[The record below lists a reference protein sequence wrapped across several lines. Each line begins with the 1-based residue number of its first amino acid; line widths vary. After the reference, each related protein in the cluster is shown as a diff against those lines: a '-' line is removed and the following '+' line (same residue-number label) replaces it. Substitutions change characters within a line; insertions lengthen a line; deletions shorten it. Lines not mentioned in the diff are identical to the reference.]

1 MSKKHQ
7 ETQAPKKLLA
17 AATASELLPASS
29 ESDLLFGPNALT
41 QARPDFFEKVTGL
54 NENQLRL
61 MSAEGYMPP
70 FVRRRANITATIFG
84 AIKCLLDRTNRKQT
98 RELPDLASMD
108 AAEGAGLFTK
118 KFLQT
123 LKAGGAPGFH
133 PSGRIELAK
142 LLPGIEPFLA
152 GDNQHDK
159 LELQREGVANYE
171 TMRVKYQ
178 ALNEKLKHGELNGRL
193 MDADTAIE
201 TGTAAQAIYF
211 AMLDRLAVDFPGR
224 LAGRPAAEIKHEVDA
239 TLKKIR
245 EAVEKEF
252 ESRATT
258 ARVRLET
265 ERKQEE
271 LLKI

>member
-1 MSKKHQ
+1 MTKISHQ
-7 ETQAPKKLLA
+7 TQAPKKLLPP
-17 AATASELLPASS
+17 SELIPSAADN
-29 ESDLLFGPNALT
+29 DLLFGPNGLT
-41 QARPDFFEKVTGL
+41 QARPEFFEQVTGL

-61 MSAEGYMPP
+61 MSSEGFFPP
-70 FVRRRANITATIFG
+70 FMRRRANITATVRG
-84 AIKCLLDRTNRKQT
+84 AFKCLLERLARRQNRD
-98 RELPDLASMD
+98 LPDFPSME
-108 AAEGAGLFTK
+108 ACEGAGLFTK

-123 LKAGGAPGFH
+123 LKAGGCPGFH
-133 PSGRIELAK
+133 PSGRVELSK
-142 LLPGIEPFLA
+142 LLAGIEPFLA
-152 GDNQHDK
+152 GDNQSDK

-224 LAGRPAAEIKHEVDA
+224 LAGRTAAEIKTEVDN

-245 EAVEKEF
+245 ESVQKEF
-252 ESRATT
+252 AARATT
-258 ARVRLET
+258 ARAKLET
-265 ERKQEE
+265 ERTQDE
-271 LLKI
+271 LLKT